1 MVDEAGNAPS
11 SGPGRADRRRV
22 AAERPLSYRRRQRL
36 AVAIIS
42 VLLLVVVGIVV
53 AGYIIIFVMPSR
65 QLAVRVNDVEYT
77 RGDMIKLLR
86 LRQATVEGVGQVFNG
101 SDDVFKALQLIVENE
116 IVAQSA
122 SKFGLSVSRE
132 ELDDRIRGIMA
143 PTQDESLGKSED
155 QIEREFKERYRQYLN
170 TTQVAESEHRDLVYR
185 SLLREKVRQLVGDQV
200 PTITEQV
207 YVHRIAMNRQDE
219 VDIMI
224 TNLNDALATDK
235 SPQRIR
241 GVFKAIA
248 REFSVNADTQ
258 QTGGDLGWVPLGVD
272 EDYERDF
279 FDLELGELSDPI
291 PNIDNPQELYFF
303 MLSDRSPTQVVSD
316 RNRDVLKTGA
326 LQKWLN
332 DERAQHDV
340 YAVFNSE
347 IYGWIIDQ
355 LRISTTITPTP
366 AADPQFG
373 IPGF

>member
-1 MVDEAGNAPS
+1 
-11 SGPGRADRRRV
+11 
-22 AAERPLSYRRRQRL
+22 L

-42 VLLLVVVGIVV
+42 ILLLVVVGIVV
-53 AGYIIIFVMPSR
+53 AGYTIIFVMPPR

-77 RGDMIKLLR
+77 RGDMVKLLR
-86 LRQATVEGVGQVFNG
+86 LRQATVEGIGQVFNG
-101 SDDVFKALQLIVENE
+101 SEDVFKALQLIVENE

-122 SKFGLSVSRE
+122 SKLGLSVSRE

-143 PTQDESLGKSED
+143 PSQDESLGKSED

-200 PTITEQV
+200 PTVAEQV
-207 YVHRIAMNRQDE
+207 YVHRISINRQDE
-219 VDIMI
+219 VNIMV

-258 QTGGDLGWVPLGVD
+258 QTGGDLGWIPLGVD

-303 MLSDRSPTQVVSD
+303 MLSDRSATQVVSD

-332 DERAQHDV
+332 DERAQHDI

-347 IYGWIIDQ
+347 IYAWIIDQ
-355 LRISTTITPTP
+355 LRISTTVMPTP
-366 AADPQFG
+366 RAEQFQG
-373 IPGF
+373 ITGF